1 MGWWSEAVGMS
12 GSPLSSCFSCEG
24 KLPQHRVGQGRC
36 GAASLLMEE
45 AGGKQPEV
53 LVSHLT

>member
-1 MGWWSEAVGMS
+1 MGMS

-24 KLPQHRVGQGRC
+24 KLPQHRVGQGRG
-36 GAASLLMEE
+36 GAASLLTEE